1 MFRANAIQILLVDK
15 HSKRPL
21 KAQLLPLDIDS
32 KSCGSKAIFLFDAS
46 CMCLAVSQAGVL
58 AVFF

>member
-1 MFRANAIQILLVDK
+1 MPLQILSVDK

-32 KSCGSKAIFLFDAS
+32 KSWGSKAIYLFDAS
-46 CMCLAVSQAGVL
+46 CMCVAGSQAGVL